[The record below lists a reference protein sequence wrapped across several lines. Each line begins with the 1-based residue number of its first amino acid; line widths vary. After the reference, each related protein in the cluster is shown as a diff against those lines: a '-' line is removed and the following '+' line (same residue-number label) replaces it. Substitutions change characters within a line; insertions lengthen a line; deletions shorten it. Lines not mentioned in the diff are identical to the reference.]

1 MAFEIVHPAVVHFPI
16 ALLMTAAPVA
26 ILGAITRKPTW
37 QRVAT
42 VCLVLGA
49 AGSFMAVETG
59 EEMEEADYVASKALI
74 HEHEEMAEKTMVAA
88 IALALLAVGVE
99 VVTARSMGP
108 KMLGTGGR
116 WAVAAGAVAVAGM
129 VEKVVVVEQFERRC
143 GEDAEAG
150 MAAHGV
156 DAFAVH
162 LQFVPLRVVAGD
174 QADGARADAGEFV
187 EQRAPH
193 RADGGGGNG
202 ERVRVREGGH
212 RQPGAW
218 EEDGAGGG
226 GEAFAEGF
234 GDDAIETERQ
244 VGAVPFQ
251 RAPGADERRVCRERD
266 GEFFGAQFGVA
277 ADHFCV

>member
-42 VCLVLGA
+42 VCLVVGA

-74 HEHEEMAEKTMVAA
+74 HEHEEMAEKTMYSA

-129 VEKVVVVEQFERRC
+129 VGYTGHLGAQDVWPELI
-143 GEDAEAG
+143 GPNAIGTTPEAG
-150 MAAHGV
+150 
-156 DAFAVH
+156 AVK
-162 LQFVPLRVVAGD
+162 G
-174 QADGARADAGEFV
+174 
-187 EQRAPH
+187 
-193 RADGGGGNG
+193 
-202 ERVRVREGGH
+202 EGG
-212 RQPGAW
+212 
-218 EEDGAGGG
+218 EK
-226 GEAFAEGF
+226 
-234 GDDAIETERQ
+234 DD
-244 VGAVPFQ
+244 
-251 RAPGADERRVCRERD
+251 
-266 GEFFGAQFGVA
+266 
-277 ADHFCV
+277 H

>member
-59 EEMEEADYVASKALI
+59 EEMEEADYVASKTLI

-129 VEKVVVVEQFERRC
+129 VGYTGHLGAQDVWPELIGPNAIGTTPEGGATK
-143 GEDAEAG
+143 GEAG
-150 MAAHGV
+150 NK
-156 DAFAVH
+156 D
-162 LQFVPLRVVAGD
+162 
-174 QADGARADAGEFV
+174 
-187 EQRAPH
+187 
-193 RADGGGGNG
+193 
-202 ERVRVREGGH
+202 
-212 RQPGAW
+212 
-218 EEDGAGGG
+218 
-226 GEAFAEGF
+226 
-234 GDDAIETERQ
+234 
-244 VGAVPFQ
+244 
-251 RAPGADERRVCRERD
+251 
-266 GEFFGAQFGVA
+266 
-277 ADHFCV
+277 